1 MNLLSPAAAGP
12 VGEPA
17 ASPSGILADIAAG
30 LGSGSDL
37 HDLLARFLRP
47 VIDIA
52 GAAAGAVRAA
62 DEDGQGMR
70 LIASLGLPEMTLA
83 TEREITGVCGVCGV
97 AAAGERPR
105 WAGDRSSCARHGAG
119 TPAGIGYRRVL
130 AVPLRHRSRTLGVY
144 TLFYGTDAEPTA
156 EVQALLGAAGDLL
169 GMALDHARL
178 ERENLR
184 AVVAEERRAMAAD
197 VHDSIGQSLAYV
209 KMRLPLL
216 HDALHEAMRGGDAA
230 RVERYFD
237 DVRGA
242 VREAHAA
249 LRGILTHLRSP
260 MDPLG
265 LDHALQGCAAS
276 FRRQG
281 GPELEIVN
289 DQPGLQLAP
298 EQETQVFH
306 IVKEA
311 LSNVG
316 RHAAAQHARVHIS
329 RPCAAT
335 LQVLVEDDG
344 GGLPAPQG
352 SPADA
357 LAGSHYGMDIMFD
370 RARRLGG
377 TLDIGPRS
385 GGGTRVCLAFPLRGP
400 LSEGLRR

>member
-1 MNLLSPAAAGP
+1 MNLLSTSAIGI
-12 VGEPA
+12 VNEPA
-17 ASPSGILADIAAG
+17 ATPAGILADITAG
-30 LGSGSDL
+30 LASGSDL
-37 HDLLARFLRP
+37 DDLLARFLRP
-47 VIDIA
+47 IIDIA
-52 GAAAGAVRAA
+52 GASAGAVRAA
-62 DEDGQGMR
+62 DENGQGMR
-70 LIASLGLPEMTLA
+70 LVASLGMPAEVLA
-83 TEREITGVCGVCGV
+83 AEREITGACGVCGV
-97 AAAGERPR
+97 AAAGELPR
-105 WAGDRSSCARHGAG
+105 WAGDRSSCARHGASTAAG
-119 TPAGIGYRRVL
+119 TGYRRVL

-144 TLFYGTDAEPTA
+144 TLFYDTDAEA
-156 EVQALLGAAGDLL
+156 AADVQALLGAAGDLL

-184 AVVAEERRAMAAD
+184 ALVADERRVMAAD

-230 RVERYFD
+230 TAERYFE

-242 VREAHAA
+242 VRDAHAA

-265 LDHALQGCAAS
+265 LAHALQGCAES

-281 GPELEIVN
+281 GPAVEIIN

-298 EQETQVFH
+298 DQEAQVFH
-306 IVKEA
+306 IVQEA
-311 LSNVG
+311 LTNVG

-329 RPCAAT
+329 RPGAAT
-335 LQVLVEDDG
+335 VQVLVEDDG
-344 GGLPAPQG
+344 GGMPAAQG
-352 SPADA
+352 AA
-357 LAGSHYGMDIMFD
+357 AGAAQGSHYGMDIMFD

-385 GGGTRVCLAFPLRGP
+385 GGGTCVRLAFPLREP
-400 LSEGLRR
+400 TAEGLR

>member
-1 MNLLSPAAAGP
+1 MNLLSPAAIGT

-30 LGSGSDL
+30 LASGSDL

-47 VIDIA
+47 IVDIA
-52 GAAAGAVRAA
+52 GAAAGAVRAS

-70 LIASLGLPEMTLA
+70 LIASLGLPDEVLA
-83 TEREITGVCGVCGV
+83 AERDITAACGVCGV
-97 AAAGERPR
+97 AAAGEFPR
-105 WAGDRSSCARHGAG
+105 WAGDRSSCARQGAATTAG
-119 TPAGIGYRRVL
+119 TGYRRVL

-144 TLFYGTDAEPTA
+144 TLFYDTVAEPSA
-156 EVQALLGAAGDLL
+156 DVQALLAAAGDLL

-184 AVVAEERRAMAAD
+184 AVVADERRAMAAD

-216 HDALHEAMRGGDAA
+216 HDALHLAMQGGDAA
-230 RVERYFD
+230 TVERYFE

-242 VREAHAA
+242 VRDAHAA

-265 LDHALQGCAAS
+265 LDHALQGCADS

-298 EQETQVFH
+298 EQEAQVFH
-306 IVKEA
+306 IVQEA

-316 RHAAAQHARVHIS
+316 RHAAARHARVHIS
-329 RPCAAT
+329 RPAAAT
-335 LQVLVEDDG
+335 VQVLVEDDG

-352 SPADA
+352 LPADA
-357 LAGSHYGMDIMFD
+357 IAGSHYGMDIMLD

-377 TLDIGPRS
+377 TLDVGPRS
-385 GGGTRVCLAFPLRGP
+385 GGGTRVRLAFPLRGP

>member
-1 MNLLSPAAAGP
+1 MNLLSPDAIGP
-12 VGEPA
+12 VGKPG
-17 ASPSGILADIAAG
+17 ASPSGILADMAAG
-30 LGSGSDL
+30 LASSSDL

-47 VIDIA
+47 IVDIA
-52 GAAAGAVRAA
+52 GAAAGAVRVAA
-62 DEDGQGMR
+62 EDGQVLR
-70 LIASLGLPEMTLA
+70 LIASLGLPDEVLA
-83 TEREITGVCGVCGV
+83 AEREITGACGVCGV
-97 AAAGERPR
+97 AAAGEQSR
-105 WAGDRSSCARHGAG
+105 WAGDRSSCARHGAS
-119 TPAGIGYRRVL
+119 TLAGIGYRRVL
-130 AVPLRHRSRTLGVY
+130 AVPLRHRSRMLGVY
-144 TLFYGTDAEPTA
+144 TLFYALDAEPAA
-156 EVQALLGAAGDLL
+156 EVQALLGAVGDLL
-169 GMALDHARL
+169 GLALDHARL

-184 AVVAEERRAMAAD
+184 ALVADERRAMAAD

-230 RVERYFD
+230 AVERYFE

-242 VREAHAA
+242 VRDAHAA

-265 LDHALQGCAAS
+265 LDHALQGCAEA

-298 EQETQVFH
+298 EQEAQVFH
-306 IVKEA
+306 IVQEA

-316 RHAAAQHARVHIS
+316 RHAAARHARVQIS
-329 RPCAAT
+329 RPGAAT
-335 LQVLVEDDG
+335 VQVLVEDDG

-352 SPADA
+352 SHADP
-357 LAGSHYGMDIMFD
+357 LPGSHYGMDIMLD

-385 GGGTRVCLAFPLRGP
+385 GGGTCVRLAFPLLGP
-400 LSEGLRR
+400 FSESMRR